1 MKKIT
6 KILLSSTLAG
16 IMMMQS
22 AVFAQEFS
30 DMPDDWTTASIE
42 RAVEN
47 GLIGGYDDGTV
58 KPDNNILRSEM
69 AAIIVRAFGA
79 TKEADISEYPD
90 VLAEKWYYKEF
101 AKAVQM
107 GAFSGTDDG
116 KLNPESNITYEE
128 CFTVVSRI
136 FCLPYNNPY
145 LQSNLDMVDDS
156 VLNTYSDASS
166 IASWAK
172 KYTAL
177 VVGQGYWNGYEGKLK
192 PHGQYITRAEF
203 AVLMDNLIKIYI
215 NEPGEYT
222 DLADGNILIRTSDV
236 TIKDYAGDDIILVGD
251 GVSGDVNLLD
261 LNTTNEV
268 VLRGG
273 NTTLSGKMKELSLC
287 VEGVKLTWLDFKI
300 GAIPWYN
307 KKGTSIFIPEL
318 SLTPTDE

>member
-1 MKKIT
+1 MKKFT
-6 KILLSSTLAG
+6 KIILSVAMTG

-22 AVFAQEFS
+22 VSFAQEFT

-42 RAVEN
+42 KAVEN

-58 KPDNNILRSEM
+58 KPNNNILRSEM

-79 TKEADISEYPD
+79 TVEADISAYPD
-90 VLAEKWYYKEF
+90 MSTDKWYYKEF

-116 KLNPESNITYEE
+116 KLNPEANITYEE
-128 CFTVVSRI
+128 CFTVISRI
-136 FCLPYNNPY
+136 FCLPYRDPY
-145 LQSNLDMVDDS
+145 NQANLDIVDES
-156 VLNTYSDASS
+156 VLDKYSDVSS
-166 IASWAK
+166 IAAWAK

-192 PHGQYITRAEF
+192 PQGQYITRAEF

-222 DLADGNILIRTSDV
+222 EFGEGNILIRTAGV
-236 TIKDYAGDDIILVGD
+236 TIKDYTGDTNITNIN
-251 GVSGDVNLLD
+251 S
-261 LNTTNEV
+261 TNEV

-273 NTTLSGKMKELSLC
+273 NTILSGKLKELSLC
-287 VEGVKLTWLDFKI
+287 VEGVSLNWTDFKI
-300 GAIPWYN
+300 GAVPFYN
-307 KKGTSIFIPEL
+307 RAGTKIFIPEL
-318 SLTPTDE
+318 TIK

>member
-6 KILLSSTLAG
+6 KVLLSATIAG
-16 IMMMQS
+16 IMLMQS
-22 AVFAQEFS
+22 AAFAQEFT

-42 RAVEN
+42 KAVEN

-58 KPDNNILRSEM
+58 KPNNNILRSEM

-79 TKEADISEYPD
+79 TKEADISIYPD
-90 VLAEKWYYKEF
+90 VLADKWYYKEF

-116 KLNPESNITYEE
+116 KLNPEANITYEE

-136 FCLPYNNPY
+136 FCLPYLDPY

-156 VLNTYSDASS
+156 ILDKYSDAST

-177 VVGQGYWNGYEGKLK
+177 VVGQGYWDGYEGNLK

-203 AVLMDNLIKIYI
+203 AVLMDNLIKTYI
-215 NEPGEYT
+215 NEPGEYSEFV
-222 DLADGNILIRTSDV
+222 DGNILIRSEGV
-236 TIKDYAGDDIILVGD
+236 TLRGYNGDDIILVGD
-251 GVSGDVNLLD
+251 GVTGDINLPETKSSG
-261 LNTTNEV
+261 EI

-273 NTTLSGKMKELSLC
+273 NTMITGKVKELSLC
-287 VEGVKLTWLDFKI
+287 VEGVTAYWPDFRIGSGLMYLKEGTNLSIESLDL
-300 GAIPWYN
+300 GPV
-307 KKGTSIFIPEL
+307 E
-318 SLTPTDE
+318 

>member
-6 KILLSSTLAG
+6 KILLSATIAG
-16 IMMMQS
+16 IMMIQS
-22 AVFAQEFS
+22 AAFAQEFS

-58 KPDNNILRSEM
+58 KPNNNILRSEM

-79 TKEADISEYPD
+79 TKEADISMYPD

-116 KLNPESNITYEE
+116 KLNPEANITYEE
-128 CFTVVSRI
+128 CFTVISRI
-136 FCLPYNNPY
+136 FCLMSGDPT
-145 LQSNLDMVDDS
+145 LQSNLDAVDDS
-156 VLNTYSDASS
+156 VLNAYEDASM

-192 PHGQYITRAEF
+192 PQGQYITRAEF
-203 AVLMDNLIKIYI
+203 AVLMDNLIKVYI

-222 DLADGNILIRTSDV
+222 EFADGNILVRTAGV
-236 TIKDYAGDDIILVGD
+236 TIKDYTGDDIILVGD
-251 GVSGDVNLLD
+251 GVLGD
-261 LNTTNEV
+261 TNITNINSTSEI

-273 NTTLSGKMKELSLC
+273 NTIITGKMKDLSLC
-287 VEGVKLTWLDFKI
+287 VDGVTATWPDFRIGLATLYLNTGTNLSIETLD
-300 GAIPWYN
+300 
-307 KKGTSIFIPEL
+307 
-318 SLTPTDE
+318 LTPTE